1 MTVGGRL
8 SLVENLTKM
17 EKKYVRICIK
27 ALDKLCEEALL
38 APCDGEPFE
47 AKYSDELD
55 KLD

>member
-1 MTVGGRL
+1 
-8 SLVENLTKM
+8 M